1 MSYPAGTLAHVPSM
15 NELVRQHTALGD
27 SDLEWLHLLVSEWQ
41 LLSDLSFADL
51 VLWVPTRD
59 GTRYVS
65 VAQMRPNTGPTS
77 YQDDMVG
84 HLVPR
89 GRRPM
94 LDAALDEGR
103 IVREGDPE
111 WREEVPVRVES
122 IPVRREGR
130 VLGVIARNTNLLT
143 VRTPSRLE
151 LTYLQSASDLA
162 QMIAAG
168 SFPFPDQ
175 QVDMDASPRVGDGLI
190 RLDAEGIV
198 QYASPNALSAYHR
211 LGLAAD
217 LVGHHLGKTTSE
229 LAPSRGPVDEA
240 LAKVASGWAPR
251 EFEIESNDGVIQ
263 LRAIPLKPK
272 GTRVG
277 SLVLLR
283 DVTELRRRERELITK
298 DATIREIH
306 HRVKNNLQTVAA
318 LLRLQARRIESDR
331 GREALEEAV
340 RRVGSIAIV
349 HETLSQNLDERVEF
363 DEIADRVLAMV
374 AEISPGKVV
383 GRRTGRFGILDAEV
397 ATPLSMVLTEILQN
411 ALEHGFREGDRGT
424 VEVSAVRGGTTK
436 EARLLVTVQDDGIGL
451 PEGFD
456 PHRSGNLGL
465 QIVRT
470 LVEGSWAAPST
481 WSAPPSAGHRSS
493 WTFRWCPTSETQAI
507 RTITPRTLCVIVTS
521 CRRWP
526 AVVGYPTK
534 TQPQTAMSPGPFSGP
549 GLIVFVAICASG
561 VLRAAARGRE
571 KRTRCTRRQAQA
583 VWGGLSG
590 GCLAGPVAGGAALHG
605 AALVLAETTP
615 DAGVLAGLERPLQ
628 ALLHDGAATADGLG
642 FLDLQQRRTGV
653 ADGEE
658 ELGVFLAAN
667 GVVTPVHGCY
677 LSLVLHARCL

>member
-1 MSYPAGTLAHVPSM
+1 M
-15 NELVRQHTALGD
+15 NDLVRQHTALSE

-51 VLWVPTRD
+51 VLWVPTLD

-89 GRRPM
+89 GRRPL

-168 SFPFPDQ
+168 TFPFPGEA
-175 QVDMDASPRVGDGLI
+175 VDMDSSPRAGDGLI
-190 RLDAEGIV
+190 RLDADGIV

-217 LVGHHLGKTTSE
+217 LVGQHLGQITAE

-240 LAKVASGWAPR
+240 LVKLASGYAPR
-251 EFEIESNDGVIQ
+251 EAEVEGNGGVIQ

-272 GTRVG
+272 GTRIG

-318 LLRLQARRIESDR
+318 LLRLQARRMDTAAAGGRSA
-331 GREALEEAV
+331 REALNEAV

-363 DEIADRVLAMV
+363 DEIADRVIAMV
-374 AEISPGKVV
+374 AEISPGKVTC
-383 GRRTGRFGILDAEV
+383 RRNGRFGILDAEV

-411 ALEHGFREGDRGT
+411 ALEHAFAPGEHGT
-424 VEVSAVRGGTTK
+424 VEVTAVRG
-436 EARLLVTVQDDGIGL
+436 EPRADARLLITVKDDGRGL

-456 PHRSGNLGL
+456 PQRAGNLGL

-470 LVEGSWAAPST
+470 LVEGEL
-481 WSAPPSAGHRSS
+481 GG
-493 WTFRWCPTSETQAI
+493 TFDMQPGAERGT
-507 RTITPRTLCVIVTS
+507 R
-521 CRRWP
+521 
-526 AVVGYPTK
+526 VVLDIPV
-534 TQPQTAMSPGPFSGP
+534 QPQ
-549 GLIVFVAICASG
+549 
-561 VLRAAARGRE
+561 
-571 KRTRCTRRQAQA
+571 K
-583 VWGGLSG
+583 
-590 GCLAGPVAGGAALHG
+590 
-605 AALVLAETTP
+605 
-615 DAGVLAGLERPLQ
+615 
-628 ALLHDGAATADGLG
+628 
-642 FLDLQQRRTGV
+642 
-653 ADGEE
+653 
-658 ELGVFLAAN
+658 
-667 GVVTPVHGCY
+667 
-677 LSLVLHARCL
+677 

>member
-1 MSYPAGTLAHVPSM
+1 M
-15 NELVRQHTALGD
+15 NDLVRQHTALSD

-51 VLWVPTRD
+51 VLWVPTLD

-162 QMIAAG
+162 QMIANG
-168 SFPFPDQ
+168 TFPFPGQ
-175 QVDMDASPRVGDGLI
+175 QVDMDASPRAGDGLI
-190 RLDAEGIV
+190 RLDADGIV
-198 QYASPNALSAYHR
+198 QYASPNGLSAYHR

-217 LVGHHLGKTTSE
+217 LVGHHLGETTAQ
-229 LAPSRGPVDEA
+229 LAPSRGPVDES
-240 LAKVASGWAPR
+240 LAKLASGWAPR
-251 EFEIESNDGVIQ
+251 EFEVEGSDGVIQ

-272 GTRVG
+272 GNHIG

-318 LLRLQARRIESDR
+318 LLRLQARRIGSAE

-374 AEISPGKVV
+374 AEISPGRVA

-397 ATPLSMVLTEILQN
+397 ATPLSMVLTELLQN
-411 ALEHGFREGDRGT
+411 AMEHGFGPGETGT
-424 VEVSAVRGGTTK
+424 VEVTAVRSGTRK
-436 EARLLVTVQDDGIGL
+436 EARLLISVQDDGRGL

-456 PHRSGNLGL
+456 PQRAGNLGL

-470 LVEGSWAAPST
+470 LVEGEMGGT
-481 WSAPPSAGHRSS
+481 FDMRPSAGGG
-493 WTFRWCPTSETQAI
+493 TK
-507 RTITPRTLCVIVTS
+507 
-521 CRRWP
+521 
-526 AVVGYPTK
+526 VV
-534 TQPQTAMSPGPFSGP
+534 
-549 GLIVFVAICASG
+549 
-561 VLRAAARGRE
+561 
-571 KRTRCTRRQAQA
+571 
-583 VWGGLSG
+583 
-590 GCLAGPVAGGAALHG
+590 
-605 AALVLAETTP
+605 
-615 DAGVLAGLERPLQ
+615 
-628 ALLHDGAATADGLG
+628 
-642 FLDLQQRRTGV
+642 LDLPVR
-653 ADGEE
+653 ADK
-658 ELGVFLAAN
+658 
-667 GVVTPVHGCY
+667 P
-677 LSLVLHARCL
+677 

>member
-1 MSYPAGTLAHVPSM
+1 MPSM
-15 NELVRQHTALGD
+15 NDLVRQHTALSD
-27 SDLEWLHLLVSEWQ
+27 TDLEWLHLLVSEWQ

-89 GRRPM
+89 GRRPL

-168 SFPFPDQ
+168 AFPFPGQ

-190 RLDAEGIV
+190 RLDADGVV
-198 QYASPNALSAYHR
+198 QYASPNGLSAYHR
-211 LGLAAD
+211 LGLASD
-217 LVGHHLGKTTSE
+217 LVGHHLGTTTAE

-240 LAKVASGWAPR
+240 LVKVASGYAPR
-251 EFEIESNDGVIQ
+251 EFEVECAGGVIQ

-272 GTRVG
+272 GVRIG

-318 LLRLQARRIESDR
+318 LLRLQARRMDSEQ
-331 GREALEEAV
+331 GREALNEAV

-363 DEIADRVLAMV
+363 DEIADRVIAMV
-374 AEISPGKVV
+374 AEISPGKVTC
-383 GRRTGRFGILDAEV
+383 RRTGRFGILDAEV
-397 ATPLSMVLTEILQN
+397 ATPLSMVLTEVLQN
-411 ALEHGFREGDRGT
+411 ALEHAFAVAERGT
-424 VEVSAVRGGTTK
+424 VEVSAVRGGSPT
-436 EARLLVTVQDDGIGL
+436 EGRLLITVTDDGRGPARGVRPAAGRESGTPDRTDPGGGRVGRNLRDGSGARARHPGGAGPSGPQREVGGRGSGSRGDGPAARRRHSTAGPDRGNGPGPLCSAHVAMRFGGTARCDSKAGL
-451 PEGFD
+451 CVRSVRAAGLGLVAGG
-456 PHRSGNLGL
+456 RSG
-465 QIVRT
+465 
-470 LVEGSWAAPST
+470 
-481 WSAPPSAGHRSS
+481 AG
-493 WTFRWCPTSETQAI
+493 
-507 RTITPRTLCVIVTS
+507 VT
-521 CRRWP
+521 R
-526 AVVGYPTK
+526 
-534 TQPQTAMSPGPFSGP
+534 
-549 GLIVFVAICASG
+549 
-561 VLRAAARGRE
+561 
-571 KRTRCTRRQAQA
+571 
-583 VWGGLSG
+583 
-590 GCLAGPVAGGAALHG
+590 PVASGAALHR
-605 AALVLAETTP
+605 AALVLAEATP
-615 DAGVLAGLERPLQ
+615 DAGVLAGLKRPLQ

-658 ELGVFLAAN
+658 QLGVFLTTN

-677 LSLVLHARCL
+677 LSLVLHAGACECERFHESPRR

>member
-1 MSYPAGTLAHVPSM
+1 VPSM
-15 NELVRQHTALGD
+15 NDLVRQHTALD
-27 SDLEWLHLLVSEWQ
+27 TEDLEWLHLLVSEWQ

-94 LDAALDEGR
+94 LDVALDEGR

-122 IPVRREGR
+122 IPVRCGER

-168 SFPFPDQ
+168 LFPFPAE
-175 QVDMDASPRVGDGLI
+175 QVDMDASPRAGDGLI
-190 RLDAEGIV
+190 RLDAEGVV

-211 LGLAAD
+211 LGLSAD
-217 LVGHHLGKTTSE
+217 LVGLQLGKITAE

-240 LAKVASGWAPR
+240 LVKLASGWAPR
-251 EFEIESNDGVIQ
+251 ETEVEGGDGVIQ

-272 GTRVG
+272 GTRIG

-318 LLRLQARRIESDR
+318 LLRLQARRMDSDKAR
-331 GREALEEAV
+331 GALEEAV

-363 DEIADRVLAMV
+363 DDIADRVIAMV
-374 AEISPGKVV
+374 SELSPGRV
-383 GRRTGRFGILDAEV
+383 RAFRNGRFGILTAQA
-397 ATPLSMVLTEILQN
+397 ATPLSMVLTELLQN
-411 ALEHGFREGDRGT
+411 ALEHGFGPARHGK
-424 VEVSAVRGGTTK
+424 VEVGAVRGTGS
-436 EARLLVTVQDDGIGL
+436 LLITVEDDGRGL

-456 PHRSGNLGL
+456 PQRTGNLGL

-470 LVEGSWAAPST
+470 LVVGELSGTFDMTPAPSGGT
-481 WSAPPSAGHRSS
+481 RV
-493 WTFRWCPTSETQAI
+493 
-507 RTITPRTLCVIVTS
+507 TLDIPLT
-521 CRRWP
+521 
-526 AVVGYPTK
+526 
-534 TQPQTAMSPGPFSGP
+534 
-549 GLIVFVAICASG
+549 
-561 VLRAAARGRE
+561 
-571 KRTRCTRRQAQA
+571 
-583 VWGGLSG
+583 
-590 GCLAGPVAGGAALHG
+590 
-605 AALVLAETTP
+605 
-615 DAGVLAGLERPLQ
+615 DLE
-628 ALLHDGAATADGLG
+628 
-642 FLDLQQRRTGV
+642 
-653 ADGEE
+653 
-658 ELGVFLAAN
+658 
-667 GVVTPVHGCY
+667 
-677 LSLVLHARCL
+677 

>member
-1 MSYPAGTLAHVPSM
+1 MHLKGCGARERVEGPDPRRRGPSVFPGRYRLISVDTRRHPSTPTGTHRHPSIEAIPIGSGPCRPTGTLGLVPSM
-15 NELVRQHTALGD
+15 NDLVRQHTALGD

-168 SFPFPDQ
+168 SFPFPGQ

-190 RLDAEGIV
+190 RLDADGVV

-211 LGLAAD
+211 LGFQAD
-217 LVGHHLGKTTSE
+217 LVGHHLGTTTAE

-251 EFEIESNDGVIQ
+251 EFEIEGEEGSIQ

-272 GTRVG
+272 GTRIG

-374 AEISPGKVV
+374 AEISPGQVT

-397 ATPLSMVLTEILQN
+397 ATPLSMVLTEVLQN
-411 ALEHGFREGDRGT
+411 ALEHGYRQGDTGT
-424 VEVSAVRGGTTK
+424 VEVSAVRGGTSK
-436 EARLLVTVQDDGIGL
+436 EARLLITVQDDGVGL

-456 PHRSGNLGL
+456 PKKAGNLGL

-470 LVEGSWAAPST
+470 LVEG
-481 WSAPPSAGHRSS
+481 
-493 WTFRWCPTSETQAI
+493 
-507 RTITPRTLCVIVTS
+507 
-521 CRRWP
+521 
-526 AVVGYPTK
+526 
-534 TQPQTAMSPGPFSGP
+534 
-549 GLIVFVAICASG
+549 
-561 VLRAAARGRE
+561 
-571 KRTRCTRRQAQA
+571 
-583 VWGGLSG
+583 
-590 GCLAGPVAGGAALHG
+590 
-605 AALVLAETTP
+605 
-615 DAGVLAGLERPLQ
+615 
-628 ALLHDGAATADGLG
+628 
-642 FLDLQQRRTGV
+642 
-653 ADGEE
+653 
-658 ELGVFLAAN
+658 ELGGSFDMVPAPER
-667 GVVTPVHGCY
+667 GTRVVLDIPVN
-677 LSLVLHARCL
+677 SQK

>member
-1 MSYPAGTLAHVPSM
+1 M

-27 SDLEWLHLLVSEWQ
+27 TDLEWLHLLVSEWQ

-51 VLWVPTRD
+51 ILWVPTRD

-94 LDAALDEGR
+94 LDLALDEGR

-122 IPVRREGR
+122 IPVCREGR
-130 VLGVIARNTNLLT
+130 ILGVIARNTNLLT

-168 SFPFPDQ
+168 TFPFADQ
-175 QVDMDASPRVGDGLI
+175 QGDTDVSPRAGDGLI
-190 RLDAEGIV
+190 RLDADGLV

-217 LVGHHLGKTTSE
+217 LVGHHLGQTTTE
-229 LAPSRGPVDEA
+229 LAPARGAVDEA
-240 LAKVASGWAPR
+240 MVKLASGWAPR
-251 EFEIESNDGVIQ
+251 EAEVEGSDGVIQ
-263 LRAIPLKPK
+263 LRAIPLRPK
-272 GTRVG
+272 GTRIG

-283 DVTELRRRERELITK
+283 DVTELRRRERELMTK

-318 LLRLQARRIESDR
+318 LLRLQARRIDSER
-331 GREALEEAV
+331 GREALVEAV

-374 AEISPGKVV
+374 AEISPGRVE

-397 ATPLSMVLTEILQN
+397 ATPLSMVLTEVLQN
-411 ALEHGFREGDRGT
+411 ALEHGFGPGDTGE
-424 VEVSAVRGGTTK
+424 VEVSAVRGGTRK
-436 EARLLVTVQDDGIGL
+436 DARLLITVQDNGVGL

-456 PHRSGNLGL
+456 AHTAGNLGL

-470 LVEGSWAAPST
+470 LVEG
-481 WSAPPSAGHRSS
+481 
-493 WTFRWCPTSETQAI
+493 
-507 RTITPRTLCVIVTS
+507 
-521 CRRWP
+521 
-526 AVVGYPTK
+526 
-534 TQPQTAMSPGPFSGP
+534 
-549 GLIVFVAICASG
+549 
-561 VLRAAARGRE
+561 
-571 KRTRCTRRQAQA
+571 
-583 VWGGLSG
+583 
-590 GCLAGPVAGGAALHG
+590 
-605 AALVLAETTP
+605 
-615 DAGVLAGLERPLQ
+615 
-628 ALLHDGAATADGLG
+628 
-642 FLDLQQRRTGV
+642 
-653 ADGEE
+653 
-658 ELGVFLAAN
+658 ELGGTFDMSGAPEGGTRVLLDI
-667 GVVTPVHGCY
+667 PVRGD
-677 LSLVLHARCL
+677 L

>member
-1 MSYPAGTLAHVPSM
+1 M
-15 NELVRQHTALGD
+15 NDLVRQHTALDD

-51 VLWVPTRD
+51 VLWVPTKD

-122 IPVRREGR
+122 IPVRRAGR

-168 SFPFPDQ
+168 SFPFPAE
-175 QVDMDASPRVGDGLI
+175 QVDMDASPRAGDGLI
-190 RLDAEGIV
+190 RLDADGVV

-211 LGLAAD
+211 LGLATD
-217 LVGHHLGKTTSE
+217 LVGLHLGQTTAD
-229 LAPSRGPVDEA
+229 LAPARGPVDEA
-240 LAKVASGWAPR
+240 MVKLASGWAPR
-251 EFEIESNDGVIQ
+251 ETEVEGNEAIIQ
-263 LRAIPLKPK
+263 LRTIPLKPK
-272 GTRVG
+272 GTRIG

-283 DVTELRRRERELITK
+283 DVTELRRRERELMTK

-318 LLRLQARRIESDR
+318 LLRLQARRMDSDKAR
-331 GREALEEAV
+331 GALEEAV

-349 HETLSQNLDERVEF
+349 HETLSQNLDERVQF
-363 DEIADRVLAMV
+363 DDIADRVMAMV
-374 AEISPGKVV
+374 AELSPGRVV
-383 GRRTGRFGILDAEV
+383 ASRTGRFGILTAET
-397 ATPLSMVLTEILQN
+397 ATPLSMVLTELLQN
-411 ALEHGFREGDRGT
+411 ALEHGFGPGQRGT
-424 VEVSAVRGGTTK
+424 VEVTAARGP
-436 EARLLVTVQDDGIGL
+436 ERLLITVEDDGRGL

-456 PHRSGNLGL
+456 PQRAGNLGL

-470 LVEGSWAAPST
+470 LV
-481 WSAPPSAGHRSS
+481 
-493 WTFRWCPTSETQAI
+493 
-507 RTITPRTLCVIVTS
+507 
-521 CRRWP
+521 
-526 AVVGYPTK
+526 VG
-534 TQPQTAMSPGPFSGP
+534 
-549 GLIVFVAICASG
+549 
-561 VLRAAARGRE
+561 
-571 KRTRCTRRQAQA
+571 
-583 VWGGLSG
+583 
-590 GCLAGPVAGGAALHG
+590 
-605 AALVLAETTP
+605 
-615 DAGVLAGLERPLQ
+615 
-628 ALLHDGAATADGLG
+628 
-642 FLDLQQRRTGV
+642 
-653 ADGEE
+653 
-658 ELGVFLAAN
+658 ELGGTFDMVP
-667 GVVTPVHGCY
+667 GKEGGTK
-677 LSLVLHARCL
+677 VLLDIPAEPLD

>member
-1 MSYPAGTLAHVPSM
+1 MGCTLADVPSM
-15 NELVRQHTALGD
+15 NDLVRQHTGLDD

-51 VLWVPTRD
+51 VLWVPTLD

-111 WREEVPVRVES
+111 WRDEVPVRVES

-168 SFPFPDQ
+168 SFPFPAE
-175 QVDMDASPRVGDGLI
+175 QVDMDAAPRAGDGLI
-190 RLDAEGIV
+190 RLDADGIV

-217 LVGHHLGKTTSE
+217 IVGLHLGATTAE
-229 LAPSRGPVDEA
+229 LAPARGPVDEA
-240 LAKVASGWAPR
+240 MVKLASGWAPR
-251 EFEIESNDGVIQ
+251 EAEVEGGDGVIQ
-263 LRAIPLKPK
+263 LRTIPLRPK
-272 GTRVG
+272 GTHIG

-283 DVTELRRRERELITK
+283 DVTELRRRERELMTK

-318 LLRLQARRIESDR
+318 LLRLQARRMDSDKA
-331 GREALEEAV
+331 REALEEAV

-363 DEIADRVLAMV
+363 DDIADRVLSMV
-374 AEISPGKVV
+374 AEISPGRVTA
-383 GRRTGRFGILDAEV
+383 RRTGRFGILTAEV
-397 ATPLSMVLTEILQN
+397 ATPLAMVLTELLQN
-411 ALEHGFREGDRGT
+411 ALEHGFGPGETGT
-424 VEVSAVRGGTTK
+424 VEVGATAGRDK
-436 EARLLVTVQDDGIGL
+436 LIITVQDNGRGL
-451 PEGFD
+451 PEGFN
-456 PHRSGNLGL
+456 PQRAGNLGL

-470 LVEGSWAAPST
+470 LV
-481 WSAPPSAGHRSS
+481 
-493 WTFRWCPTSETQAI
+493 
-507 RTITPRTLCVIVTS
+507 
-521 CRRWP
+521 
-526 AVVGYPTK
+526 VG
-534 TQPQTAMSPGPFSGP
+534 
-549 GLIVFVAICASG
+549 
-561 VLRAAARGRE
+561 E
-571 KRTRCTRRQAQA
+571 
-583 VWGGLSG
+583 LSG
-590 GCLAGPVAGGAALHG
+590 TFDMVPAPEGGTRV
-605 AALVLAETTP
+605 VLELPAE
-615 DAGVLAGLERPLQ
+615 A
-628 ALLHDGAATADGLG
+628 
-642 FLDLQQRRTGV
+642 
-653 ADGEE
+653 
-658 ELGVFLAAN
+658 
-667 GVVTPVHGCY
+667 
-677 LSLVLHARCL
+677 